1 MIFHNITELQA
12 KAPTEFTYIETASQ
26 TITNVIS
33 VRRMTYLQVILKI
46 HANEITNRVYNAM
59 KISHLPGNCIHK
71 VKADFECVGLE
82 LNECQ

>member
-46 HANEITNRVYNAM
+46 HANEITTRIYNRV
-59 KISHLPGNCIHK
+59 LPITSIYKNTTCTK
-71 VKADFECVGLE
+71 MVLE
-82 LNECQ
+82 KTIYRF